1 MGIIL
6 EVKDLHTWFHT
17 REGIVKAVN
26 GISYTVEEG
35 ETLAIVGESGCGKS
49 VSVLSLMQ
57 LIQQPPGKIEKGEA
71 LFNGEDLLKLSD
83 EGIRKKRGKD
93 IGMIFQDPMTS
104 LNPVLT
110 IRRQMTEGLLK
121 HTNMTKL
128 EAHER
133 AIELLELVGIS
144 KARRRIWEFT
154 FQFSGGMRQRV
165 MIAMALACNP
175 QLLIADEPTTALDV
189 TIQAQIMTLVK
200 DLQKKLGMAVIWIT
214 HDLGVVANFAQN
226 VQVMYAGYIVEK
238 STVKELFA
246 NPAHPYTIGLLN
258 SLPRLDDKK
267 RRHLEAIKGAP
278 PNLMTLEDACPF
290 APRCTRVTDRCRKE
304 NPALEKIAEGHVV
317 ACWNMNGSTNNE
329 RR

>member
-6 EVKDLHTWFHT
+6 EVKNLHTRFYT
-17 REGIVKAVN
+17 REGVVRAVN
-26 GISYTVEEG
+26 GISYTVDDG

-49 VSVLSLMQ
+49 VGVLSLLQ
-57 LIQQPPGKIEKGEA
+57 LIQQPPGKIEQGEVF
-71 LFNGEDLLKLSD
+71 FNGEDLLKLSD
-83 EGIRKKRGKD
+83 EGIRQKRGRD

-104 LNPVLT
+104 LNPVLS

-121 HTNMTKL
+121 HTNMTKE

-144 KARRRIWEFT
+144 NARRRIREFT

-189 TIQAQIMTLVK
+189 TIQAQIMTLIK
-200 DLQKKLGMAVIWIT
+200 DLQKKMGMAVIWIT

-238 STVKELFA
+238 SSVKELFA

-258 SLPRLDDKK
+258 SLPRLDEKS
-267 RRHLEAIKGAP
+267 RRRLEAIKGSP
-278 PNLMTLEDACPF
+278 PNLMALEDACPF
-290 APRCTRVTDRCRKE
+290 APRCSRVTDRCRKE
-304 NPALEKIAEGHVV
+304 NPALEQVSEGHVA
-317 ACWNMNGSTNNE
+317 ACWNMNGSTDNE
-329 RR
+329 HR